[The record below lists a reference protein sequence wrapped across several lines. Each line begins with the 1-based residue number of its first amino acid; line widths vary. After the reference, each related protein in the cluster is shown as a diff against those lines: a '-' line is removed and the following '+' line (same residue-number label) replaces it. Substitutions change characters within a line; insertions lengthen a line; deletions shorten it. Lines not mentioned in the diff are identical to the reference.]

1 MDGKEHIAAR
11 KRNAANAE
19 KKGGVSMKK
28 ALLILSILAVVAM
41 AVLNLTFD
49 DGLKPDEVYP
59 FTNQR
64 ITWGN

>member
-1 MDGKEHIAAR
+1 MDGKENLAAG

-28 ALLILSILAVVAM
+28 ALMILSILAAVAM
-41 AVLNLTFD
+41 AVLNLTLD
-49 DGLKPDEVYP
+49 DGIKPDEVYP